1 MLPGANFR
9 WKVLLPA
16 VVIVVLAFSVVPL
29 RSLPQSTL
37 RTHYT
42 LRTGMQGSI
51 LLPWSSAEQQPN
63 EADSVSAAWRLN
75 LRLDSALRR
84 PGPSWLMFERSKAGE
99 GYELHWQTASMGLQL
114 FRASDQTLLGSTSL
128 ERFPA
133 QVVLTRHGY
142 RLEVLADGVSA
153 LDCIDPLPTPP
164 ADSLG
169 LTASGPMPDSTFS
182 LFDDRRLVDPRLLAG
197 IAIEHND
204 VLRPLL
210 DLGDRPDFAVLTVRY
225 ALALDPEKAAGEVV
239 TALEHAGAAV
249 RALPA
254 DQPGRNQLQH
264 WLAWGEI
271 RLALTRQDGDAPAR
285 TSAAIRQL
293 VMLGETSP
301 EPEDLGLL
309 LEVLARIT
317 NVCARPPY
325 RAPEEVLRWRRAWF
339 DILAYTAARAETACA
354 PQHRPGGMA
363 APAIDD
369 GWRWQLR
376 LIVHAAECLRG
387 PPSSDDESAT
397 DGAAA
402 AMQRPPWPR
411 PTPIEAPDWVVSRWR
426 AFAGND
432 PGGPNFASP
441 IPAGPDERNP
451 IRPAL
456 DHLIQLAAFEPV
468 AAVTMRAHILDA
480 LAGLAA
486 NRSPEARRAVEQ
498 KAMDSVRSQAVPAR
512 EAVLAAALLALR
524 GFGDPNQALSDL
536 DWDPRHLELKG
547 DGSIP
552 WYRRDALAYALYR
565 LIQHRVAETGGAP
578 ATGNPL
584 TKPEELPDGLGPFTR
599 LLSGKPDATHEAW
612 LTDPQVLPPAQALA
626 AALAMQEVLGA
637 PGAKPQ
643 WWLLDQL
650 PCYTLPLALLKRGDA
665 GGGTPPASGLGK
677 PPPLVP

>member
-1 MLPGANFR
+1 M
-9 WKVLLPA
+9 LPA
-16 VVIVVLAFSVVPL
+16 VGVVLLLGSILSLHWVRPSNLRAYFPL
-29 RSLPQSTL
+29 SA
-37 RTHYT
+37 
-42 LRTGMQGSI
+42 GIQGSI
-51 LLPWSSAEQQPN
+51 MLPWTSADQQAN
-63 EADSVSAAWRLN
+63 EADRVSAAWQLN

-84 PGPSWLMFERSKAGE
+84 PGPSWLMFEGAKAGE
-99 GYELHWQTASMGLQL
+99 GYELHWQTGAMSLQL
-114 FRASDQTLLGSTSL
+114 FRASDQALLGSASL
-128 ERFPA
+128 ERFPT
-133 QVVLTRHGY
+133 QVVFTRHGY
-142 RLEVLADGVSA
+142 RLEVLADGVSV

-164 ADSLG
+164 AGTWG
-169 LTASGPMPDSTFS
+169 LTAAGPMPDSTFS
-182 LFDDRRLVDPRLLAG
+182 LFDDRRMVDPRLLSA
-197 IAIEHND
+197 IAIEHID

-210 DLGDRPDFAVLTVRY
+210 DIGDRPDLAVLKVRY
-225 ALALDPEKAAGEVV
+225 ALGLDPEKAASDVV

-254 DQPGRNQLQH
+254 DQPNRNQLQH

-271 RLALTRQDGDAPAR
+271 HLALARQDVDAPSR

-293 VMLGETSP
+293 VMLSESDP
-301 EPEDLGLL
+301 VPEDLGML

-325 RAPEEVLRWRRAWF
+325 RAPEEVLRWRRSWF
-339 DILAYTAARAETACA
+339 DILAYTAAKAEAACA

-363 APAIDD
+363 SPAIDD

-376 LIVHAAECLRG
+376 LLVHAAECLRG
-387 PPSSDDESAT
+387 APASDDESAT
-397 DGAAA
+397 YAPSAAF
-402 AMQRPPWPR
+402 QRPQWPR

-432 PGGPNFASP
+432 PGGANFASP
-441 IPAGPDERNP
+441 IPASPDERNP

-456 DHLIQLAAFEPV
+456 DHLIQIAAFEPV
-468 AAVTMRAHILDA
+468 AAVMMRARILDA
-480 LAGLAA
+480 LATLTA
-486 NRSPEARRAVEQ
+486 NHTQEARRMVEQ
-498 KAMDSVRSQAVPAR
+498 KALDIARSQSAPAR
-512 EAVLAAALLALR
+512 EAVLATALLALR
-524 GFGDPNQALSDL
+524 GLGDANQALSEL

-547 DGSIP
+547 DGSVP

-565 LIQHRVAETGGAP
+565 LIQHRVAESSSSPSAN
-578 ATGNPL
+578 NPL

-637 PGAKPQ
+637 PGSKPQ

-650 PCYTLPLALLKRGDA
+650 PCYTLPLALMKRGEA
-665 GGGTPPASGLGK
+665 GGSSPPAAGPGK
-677 PPPLVP
+677 NPPLVP